1 MNNKEKI
8 IRIIEKDFAQ
18 KRVLVLGDLMIDEY
32 IMGKVKRISPEAPV
46 PVLKFADRNF
56 KAGGASNVAE
66 NMKALG
72 SEVLI
77 TGVANED
84 SAGYWLRNHFSEL
97 GIKIDGII
105 KEEGRPTTVKTRFSA
120 LGQQLLRVDNEVTE
134 CIKTYTQNAIIE
146 YLNSNIK
153 KIDAMVL
160 SDYRKGVLEDTDF
173 LSRIIQIGNQNN
185 ILIGIDSKSKKIE
198 AFKNV
203 NFVKPNNLELE
214 EAVGIKIVDEQSLNE
229 AGKKYL
235 QRSKAKCLIVTRGA
249 EGISVFLPE
258 QEREDFASKASQV
271 FDVTGAGD
279 TVISTIVLGMVS
291 GLKIEE
297 AVQVA
302 NFAASIVVNK
312 VGTAIVSQDELIG
325 RINEE

>member
-46 PVLKFADRNF
+46 PVLKFADRDF

>member
-18 KRVLVLGDLMIDEY
+18 KKVLVLGDLMIDEY

-134 CIKTYTQNAIIE
+134 CIKTYTQNVIIE

-312 VGTAIVSQDELIG
+312 VGTAIVSRDELIG